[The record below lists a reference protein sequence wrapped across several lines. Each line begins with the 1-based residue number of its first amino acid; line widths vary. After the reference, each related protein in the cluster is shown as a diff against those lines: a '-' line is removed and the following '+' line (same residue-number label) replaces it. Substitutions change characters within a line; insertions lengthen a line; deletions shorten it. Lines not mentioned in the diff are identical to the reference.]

1 MKNRR
6 TDLRDRQRVR
16 ENTCRQTD
24 RRGRDRQTDGQRGRR
39 QREGQTETY
48 RQGHR
53 HRGRETLLG
62 PERERESERTRER
75 EEGADKG

>member
-39 QREGQTETY
+39 LGGTDRDIQAGTQTW
-48 RQGHR
+48 
-53 HRGRETLLG
+53 
-62 PERERESERTRER
+62 RERDTA
-75 EEGADKG
+75 GA